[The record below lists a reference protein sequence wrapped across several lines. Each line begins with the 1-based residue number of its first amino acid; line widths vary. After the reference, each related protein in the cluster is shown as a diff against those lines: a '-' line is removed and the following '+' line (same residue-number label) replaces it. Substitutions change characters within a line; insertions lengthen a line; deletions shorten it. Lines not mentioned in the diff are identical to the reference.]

1 MSFTEKNPKCF
12 YETSEFPELKILEE
26 NYKTILEE
34 LQNLR
39 KGSENGYWLNTF
51 PDYLFPESKGSWKV
65 FTFRF
70 FGIKHPLNCSLCPKT
85 AAILE
90 KIPGLV
96 SADFSFL
103 PAKTHI
109 KPHVGFAPVVLRSHL
124 GLIIPKDCG
133 IRVGD
138 QTKTWEPGKL
148 IVFDDS
154 FDHEA
159 WNNSDEDRF
168 VLMFDIRNPRWEYS
182 VDQICRY
189 HIENMKDEFMLTI
202 CPKEQWMDFYEK
214 GEFYIMPAKK

>member
-1 MSFTEKNPKCF
+1 MSFTEKNPKYF
-12 YETSEFPELKILEE
+12 YETIEFKELLILEE
-26 NYKTILEE
+26 NYATILEE

-39 KGSENGYWLNTF
+39 KHSENGYWLNTF
-51 PDYLFPESKGSWKV
+51 PDYLFPESKGTWKV

-85 AAILE
+85 AELLS
-90 KIPGLV
+90 KIPELI

-103 PAKTHI
+103 PARTHI
-109 KPHVGFAPVVLRSHL
+109 KPHVGFTQVVLRSHL
-124 GLIIPKDCG
+124 GLIIPSDCA

-138 QTKTWEPGKL
+138 QTKTWQSGKL
-148 IVFDDS
+148 MVFDDS

-168 VLMFDIRNPRWEYS
+168 VLMFDIRNPIWEYS

-189 HIENMKDEFMLTI
+189 HIENMKDDFMLTI
-202 CPKEQWMDFYEK
+202 CPKEQWLDFYEK
-214 GEFYIMPAKK
+214 GEFYTMPAK

>member
-1 MSFTEKNPKCF
+1 MSFTEKNPKYF
-12 YETSEFPELKILEE
+12 YETTEFPELKILEE
-26 NYKTILEE
+26 NYLAILEE

-39 KGSENGYWLNTF
+39 KSSENGYWLNTF

-70 FGIKHPLNCSLCPKT
+70 FGIRHPLNCSLCPKT
-85 AAILE
+85 AALLE

-109 KPHVGFAPVVLRSHL
+109 KPHVGFTPVVLRSHL
-124 GLIIPKDCG
+124 GLVIPDDCG

-138 QTKTWEPGKL
+138 QTRKWEHGKL
-148 IVFDDS
+148 LVFDDS

-202 CPKEQWMDFYEK
+202 CPKEQWLDFYEK

>member
-1 MSFTEKNPKCF
+1 MSFTEKNPKYF
-12 YETSEFPELKILEE
+12 YETSEFKELLILEE
-26 NYKTILEE
+26 NYATILEE

-39 KGSENGYWLNTF
+39 KYSENGYWLNTF
-51 PDYLFPESKGSWKV
+51 PDYLFPESKGTWKV

-85 AAILE
+85 AELLS

-103 PAKTHI
+103 PARTHI
-109 KPHVGFAPVVLRSHL
+109 KPHVGFTQVVLRSHL
-124 GLIIPKDCG
+124 GLIIPPDCA

-138 QTKTWEPGKL
+138 QTKTWQPGKL
-148 IVFDDS
+148 MVFDDS

-189 HIENMKDEFMLTI
+189 HIENMKDDFMLTI
-202 CPKEQWMDFYEK
+202 CPKEQWLDFYEK
-214 GEFYIMPAKK
+214 GEFYTMPAK